1 MKKKLY
7 CSLVMAVAA
16 IIVYSG
22 AALALPAGSSAP
34 YTTGRDIFT
43 GGATWSAVFLYADA
57 ADTST
62 LSELVAPATGTIFNN
77 KVDSVGS
84 TKSYSGYTIGQLLTF
99 QLQDLTVPA
108 TFSTGVG
115 STNASYYPYPSSSAN
130 INSLFP
136 IYDVTLSAASAAAL
150 NTLAGANPGN
160 VLVVAFEDRTL
171 PPAGTSDSD
180 FNDLIFAF
188 APVNAPN
195 PVPEPGTLLLLGC
208 GLVGL
213 VGLGRRKFKEVN
225 KVTEFRNKGQSQN
238 WRADRLTC

>member
-1 MKKKLY
+1 MKKKLF
-7 CSLVMAVAA
+7 CSLVMAVAVV
-16 IIVYSG
+16 IVYSSV
-22 AALALPAGSSAP
+22 ALALPLGSSAP

-43 GGATWSAVFLYADA
+43 GASTWSAVFLYADA

-62 LSELVAPATGTIFNN
+62 LKELVGPAGVIFNN
-77 KVDSVGS
+77 S
-84 TKSYSGYTIGQLLTF
+84 TDPLGDLKTYSSGYTAGQLLTF

-115 STNASYYPYPSSSAN
+115 STNASYYPYPFLSAN
-130 INSLFP
+130 TSSLFA
-136 IYDVTLSAASAAAL
+136 IYDVTLSTAAANAL
-150 NTLAGANPGN
+150 NTLAVANAGN

-195 PVPEPGTLLLLGC
+195 PVPEPGTLLLLGF

-213 VGLGRRKFKEVN
+213 VGLGRRKFK
-225 KVTEFRNKGQSQN
+225 K
-238 WRADRLTC
+238 